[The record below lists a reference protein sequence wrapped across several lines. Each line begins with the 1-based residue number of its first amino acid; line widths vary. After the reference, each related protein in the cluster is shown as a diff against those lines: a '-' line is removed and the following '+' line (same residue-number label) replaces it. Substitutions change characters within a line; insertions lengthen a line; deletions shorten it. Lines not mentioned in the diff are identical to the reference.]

1 MGEYVIDED
10 EELSFMFLGGE
21 MVIEVFELVENEDV
35 LFFVDMEFEKL
46 VYKFKEF

>member
-1 MGEYVIDED
+1 
-10 EELSFMFLGGE
+10 

-35 LFFVDMEFEKL
+35 LFFVEMEFEKL